1 MDRGRDRLRVY
12 GDALVDVIQEALM
25 MMSQQDRNKRR
36 ALIVRRWSAYRI
48 GRAQREIWRR
58 KRREEQP
65 DDDEVVGDT
74 DLLAELPDGLV
85 G

>member
-1 MDRGRDRLRVY
+1 
-12 GDALVDVIQEALM
+12 M
-25 MMSQQDRNKRR
+25 MMTQQDRNKRR
-36 ALIVRRWSAYRI
+36 ALIVRRWSAYRV

-58 KRREEQP
+58 KRQEEQS
-65 DDDEVVGDT
+65 DDDDIAGDA

>member
-1 MDRGRDRLRVY
+1 MVAVQKGS
-12 GDALVDVIQEALM
+12 M

-58 KRREEQP
+58 KREAQP
-65 DDDEVVGDT
+65 DDTDEVVGDA
-74 DLLAELPDGLV
+74 DLLAELPEGLLV
-85 G
+85 